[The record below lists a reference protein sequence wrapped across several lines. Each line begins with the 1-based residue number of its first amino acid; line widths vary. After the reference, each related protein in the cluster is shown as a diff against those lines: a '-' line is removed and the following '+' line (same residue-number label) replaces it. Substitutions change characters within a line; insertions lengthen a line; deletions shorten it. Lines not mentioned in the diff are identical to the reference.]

1 MRLRETSI
9 PRGTTETCSLHREN
23 VSGWCVTRAYA
34 GEAIA
39 EARTARMLVP
49 RLREDVCNFADSSGP
64 LRAAA
69 PNDDTTVRRSQRALY
84 ACLCP
89 TSPLLSQLLPRLSSF
104 NALNIPPSRG
114 IAIPRLR
121 LSLHQGCTLR
131 LQFSPSRPLW
141 RLCRDR
147 EAGRRR
153 DAAATASRIAL
164 SDTRQPFL
172 FPSVRARR

>member
-49 RLREDVCNFADSSGP
+49 HLREDVWNFADSSAP

-69 PNDDTTVRRSQRALY
+69 TNDDTALSTRSSCMLMSDFAT
-84 ACLCP
+84 AV
-89 TSPLLSQLLPRLSSF
+89 TTAAAAISSF
-104 NALNIPPSRG
+104 YALNIPPSRG
-114 IAIPRLR
+114 IAIPLDSVFPCTKAAHSEY
-121 LSLHQGCTLR
+121 SLA
-131 LQFSPSRPLW
+131 PVDLW
-141 RLCRDR
+141 RLRRDR
-147 EAGRRR
+147 EAGGRA
-153 DAAATASRIAL
+153 DGAATASRIAL

-172 FPSVRARR
+172 FPSVRDRR